1 MHEKTLSVRRG
12 FSGKLLNLD
21 VVDVELAHGQRSVR
35 EIVRH
40 PGGVVIL
47 PRLPDGRFVLVRQF
61 RKAVEEVLLE
71 AVAGTLHAGEDPDL
85 CARREL
91 EEETGY
97 KASTLVR
104 LGVIAPAPGYTE
116 ERLYLYFAT
125 LCPEAGPLSPDED
138 EKIEVVPLA
147 PSQIEA
153 LMLSGEIWDAKTLAA
168 WYLMKAKGIAD
179 PAPAEART

>member
-12 FSGKLLNLD
+12 FTGKLLNLD
-21 VVDVELAHGQRSVR
+21 VVDVELAHGLRSVR

-47 PRLPDGRFVLVRQF
+47 ARLPDGRFVLVRQF
-61 RKAVEEVLLE
+61 RKALESVLLE
-71 AVAGTLHAGEDPDL
+71 AVAGTLHPGEDPTL

-97 KASTLVR
+97 QAETLVR

-116 ERLYLYFAT
+116 ERLHLFYAT
-125 LCPEAGPLSPDED
+125 LHPQAGALSPDED
-138 EKIEVVPLA
+138 EKIEVVQLTA
-147 PSQIEA
+147 TQVEA

-168 WYLMKAKGIAD
+168 WFLMKAKGLVEC
-179 PAPAEART
+179 APNPIHP